1 MGSEERKTVRG
12 EPVGRGT
19 SHSALVLRLLNN
31 WHLGQ
36 LPNQVRSEELG
47 VRSEC
52 TAHKM
57 RKRRGVLY
65 HEGILGHSMNGV
77 PLPALLGKH

>member
-1 MGSEERKTVRG
+1 MGH
-12 EPVGRGT
+12 
-19 SHSALVLRLLNN
+19 HSALVLRLLNN

-47 VRSEC
+47 VRSEG

-65 HEGILGHSMNGV
+65 NEEVLGHSMNGV
-77 PLPALLGKH
+77 PLSALLGKH

>member
-1 MGSEERKTVRG
+1 MTRDWG
-12 EPVGRGT
+12 
-19 SHSALVLRLLNN
+19 LVLRFLNN
-31 WHLGQ
+31 WHVSQ

-47 VRSEC
+47 VRSEG